1 MTSHRQAPVVLIVL
15 DGWGIRAERAHN
27 AIALAR
33 KPVFDDLMG
42 RYPHAQLIAS
52 GEAVGLPA
60 GQMGNSEVGHMNM
73 GAGRV
78 VYQDL
83 TRIDKSI
90 RDGDLFASEAL
101 TAAMDRVSHGRHALH
116 FIGLVSDG
124 GVHSHQRHLHA
135 LVDMAAR
142 CKVPQVF
149 VHVITDGRDTS
160 PTGGIRYVA
169 ALEDVMRRAGAGR
182 IATVSGRYYAMD
194 RDKRWERTKLAYD
207 AVMSST
213 ASDISSPTAQSAL
226 AAIQAAYDGAVTDEF
241 IKPIVIVDADG
252 TPVGPMRD
260 GDSVIVFNFRA
271 DRARQITRA
280 LALGPLND
288 DQFDGFARPDRPGL
302 HTTTMTVY
310 DRTFNLPVVFTPQ
323 TFSNNLADVLAA
335 HGRTNL
341 RLAETEKYAHVTY
354 FFNCGREEPYPGEDR
369 ILVPSQKVATYDL
382 MPEMSAPGIADDLVA
397 TLGARRHQVVI
408 CNFANADMVGHTGS
422 MEATIAAVETLDV
435 CLGRIMTALRSA
447 GGTAIV
453 TSDHGNAEQMWDDE
467 LQAPHTA
474 HTSNPVPVVLCSD
487 AFVNQRGRRL
497 RDGWLRDVAPTILDL
512 LDIPLAPEMTGRSL
526 IEK

>member
-1 MTSHRQAPVVLIVL
+1 MTPQPQAPVVLIVL

-27 AIALAR
+27 AIAMAR
-33 KPVFDDLMG
+33 KPVYDELMS

-90 RDGDLFASEAL
+90 RDGELFDSPAL
-101 TAAMDRVSHGRHALH
+101 TAAMDAPMNNVAHGRHAVHL
-116 FIGLVSDG
+116 IGLVSDG

-135 LVDMAAR
+135 LVEMAAR
-142 CKVPQVF
+142 RKVPQVF

-160 PTGGIRYVA
+160 PTGAIRYVA
-169 ALEDVMRRAGAGR
+169 ELEDVMRRAGVGR

-207 AVMSST
+207 AVMSTT
-213 ASDISSPTAQSAL
+213 ASGTSSPTAQSAL
-226 AAIQAAYDGAVTDEF
+226 AAIQAAYDSAVTDEF
-241 IKPIVIVDADG
+241 IKPIVIVDAGG
-252 TPVGPMRD
+252 TPVGPIRD

-280 LALGPLND
+280 LALGD
-288 DQFDGFARPDRPGL
+288 DQFDGFARPGRPGL

-382 MPEMSAPGIADDLVA
+382 MPEMSAPGIADNLVA
-397 TLGARRHQVVI
+397 DLTSQRHQVVI

-422 MEATIAAVETLDV
+422 IEATVRAVETLDA
-435 CLGRIMTALRSA
+435 CLGRIMTALRSV

-487 AFVNQRGRRL
+487 AFVGRRL
-497 RDGWLRDVAPTILDL
+497 KDGWLRDVAPTILDL
-512 LDIPLAPEMTGRSL
+512 LEIPLAAEMTGRSL

>member
-1 MTSHRQAPVVLIVL
+1 MTSPTRPPVALIVL
-15 DGWGIRAERAHN
+15 DGWGIRAEREHN
-27 AIALAR
+27 AIAMAR
-33 KPVFDDLMG
+33 TPIYDELMS

-90 RDGDLFASEAL
+90 RDGELFQSPTL
-101 TAAMDRVSHGRHALH
+101 TAAMDRVAGGKNALH

-135 LVDMAAR
+135 LIEMAAR
-142 CKVPQVF
+142 RKVLQVF

-160 PTGGIRYVA
+160 PTGGVRYIA
-169 ALEDVMRRAGAGR
+169 ELEGVLRKAGVGR

-194 RDKRWERTKLAYD
+194 RDKRWERTKLAYH
-207 AVMSST
+207 ALLT
-213 ASDISSPTAQSAL
+213 PGIAPGGATPTAQSAGT
-226 AAIQAAYDGAVTDEF
+226 AIQHSYDAGVTDEF
-241 IKPIVIVDADG
+241 IKPIVIVSADG
-252 TPVGPMRD
+252 VPIGPIRD
-260 GDSVIVFNFRA
+260 GDSIVVFNFRA

-280 LALGPLND
+280 LALGD
-288 DQFDGFARPDRPGL
+288 DQFDGFPRPNRPKV

-335 HGRTNL
+335 HTRTNL

-354 FFNCGREEPYPGEDR
+354 FFNCGREEPYAGEER
-369 ILVPSQKVATYDL
+369 ILVPSQKVPTYDL
-382 MPEMSAPGIADDLVA
+382 MPEMSAPGIADNLIADL
-397 TLGARRHQVVI
+397 TSQRRQVVI

-422 MEATIAAVETLDV
+422 MEATIKAVETLDV
-435 CLGRIMTALRSA
+435 CLGRIMTTVRSV

-453 TSDHGNAEQMWDDE
+453 TADHGNAEQMWDEE
-467 LQAPHTA
+467 LKAPHTA
-474 HTSNPVPVVLCSD
+474 HTSNPVPVVLCSES
-487 AFVNQRGRRL
+487 FVGRKL
-497 RDGWLRDVAPTILDL
+497 KDGWLRDVAPTILDL
-512 LDIPLAPEMTGRSL
+512 LEIPPAPEMTGSTL